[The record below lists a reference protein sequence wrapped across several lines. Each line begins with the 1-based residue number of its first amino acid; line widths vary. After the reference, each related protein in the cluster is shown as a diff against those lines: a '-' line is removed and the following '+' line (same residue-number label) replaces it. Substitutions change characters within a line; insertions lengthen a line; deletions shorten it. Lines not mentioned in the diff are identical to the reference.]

1 MKIEVIIMEFIY
13 KGLEAEFD
21 RHIVTDG
28 EVDTQIER
36 LRQQTP
42 NVRVI
47 TDRPAQ
53 NGDEVLLD
61 YAGFCDGE
69 QFAGGTAEQQTL
81 VLGSGMF
88 IPGFEDQLI
97 GANPGDKVDVT
108 VTFPEQ
114 YHAENLAGK
123 PAVFKCTVHEIREK
137 SVYELDDTFAQ
148 ALGLESF
155 DKLREAVRESI
166 QNYTDERG
174 QMDLEDRLI
183 RKAAQTLEFNP
194 SEEALEETMDEQMD
208 ALAAQLAQQGLS
220 LEMYAQFTGKSIAD
234 LREEQRGDARENLRI
249 RTAIE
254 KIVALENITV
264 SEDEMAGAV
273 AEVAQQ
279 NGLTAEEMQAYVSE
293 EFLDAVKRSV
303 ELKKVMKLVRESAV
317 LTEKK

>member
-1 MKIEVIIMEFIY
+1 MEFQY
-13 KGLEAEFD
+13 KGLTAEFD

-42 NVRVI
+42 NIKVI
-47 TDRPAQ
+47 TDRTAQ
-53 NGDEVLLD
+53 NGDELLLD

-69 QFAGGTAEQQTL
+69 QFAGGTAEEQTL

-97 GANPGDKVDVT
+97 GAMPGDDVTVT

-123 PAVFKCTVHEIREK
+123 AAEFKCHVHEIREK
-137 SVYELDDTFAQ
+137 SVYDLDDNFAK

-155 DKLREAVRESI
+155 EQMRAAVRESI
-166 QNYTDERG
+166 QRYTDERG
-174 QMDLEDRLI
+174 QMDLDDRLI
-183 RKAAQTLEFNP
+183 RKAAQTMAFDPTEEELEN
-194 SEEALEETMDEQMD
+194 AMDEQMES
-208 ALAAQLAQQGLS
+208 LAAQLAQQGLS
-220 LEMYAQFTGKSIAD
+220 LEMYAQFTGKEIAQ
-234 LREEQRGDARENLRI
+234 LREEQRGEARENLRI

-254 KIVALENITV
+254 KIVALEGITV
-264 SEDEMAGAV
+264 SAEEMDAAT
-273 AEVAQQ
+273 AEVAKQ
-279 NGLTAEEMQAYVSE
+279 NNLTAEEMKPYIND

-303 ELKKVMKLVRESAV
+303 ELKKATQIVRESAV
-317 LTEKK
+317 LTEIK

>member
-1 MKIEVIIMEFIY
+1 MEFLY
-13 KGLEAEFD
+13 KGLEVEFD

-42 NVRVI
+42 NVKVV
-47 TDRPAQ
+47 TDRAAQ
-53 NGDEVLLD
+53 NGDELLLD

-97 GANPGDKVDVT
+97 GANVGDHVDVN

-114 YHAENLAGK
+114 YHADNLAGK

-137 SVYELDDTFAQ
+137 NVYDLDDIFAQ

-155 DKLREAVRESI
+155 EQLRAAVRESI

-183 RKAAQTLEFNP
+183 RKAAQTLSFDP
-194 SEEALEETMDEQMD
+194 SEEEMEQAMDEQMD
-208 ALAAQLAQQGLS
+208 SLAAQLVRQGLS
-220 LEMYAQFTGKSIAD
+220 LEMYAQFTGKTIAD

-249 RTAIE
+249 RCAIE
-254 KIVALENITV
+254 KIVELEGIAV
-264 SEDEMAGAV
+264 SQEEMDAAV
-273 AEVAQQ
+273 ADVARE
-279 NGLTAEEMQAYVSE
+279 NELTLEQMQSYVSD

-303 ELKKVMKLVRESAV
+303 QLRKVMKLVRESAV
-317 LTEKK
+317 LTEKS

>member
-1 MKIEVIIMEFIY
+1 MEFIY
-13 KGLEAEFD
+13 KGLEMEFD

-42 NVRVI
+42 NVKVI
-47 TDRPAQ
+47 TDRAAQ
-53 NGDEVLLD
+53 NGDELLLD

-69 QFAGGTAEQQTL
+69 QFAGGTAEEQTL

-97 GANPGDKVDVT
+97 GAKPGDDVTVT

-114 YHAENLAGK
+114 YHADNLAGK
-123 PAVFKCTVHEIREK
+123 AAEFKCHVHEIREK
-137 SVYELDDTFAQ
+137 NVYDLDDNFAQ

-155 DKLREAVRESI
+155 DKLREAVRASI

-174 QMDLEDRLI
+174 QMDLDDRLI
-183 RKAAQTLEFNP
+183 RMAAQTMEFNP
-194 SEEALEETMDEQMD
+194 SEEEIESAMDEQMD
-208 ALAAQLAQQGLS
+208 ALAAQLVQQGLS
-220 LEMYAQFTGKSIAD
+220 LEMYAQFTGKEIAD
-234 LREEQRGDARENLRI
+234 LREEQRGEATENLRI

-254 KIVALENITV
+254 KIAALENVTV
-264 SEDEMAGAV
+264 SDEEMAGAIG
-273 AEVAQQ
+273 EVANQ
-279 NGLTAEEMQAYVSE
+279 NNLTAEEMKPYISD

-303 ELKKVMKLVRESAV
+303 ELKKVMQIVRENAV

>member
-1 MKIEVIIMEFIY
+1 MEFIY
-13 KGLEAEFD
+13 KGLEVEFD

-28 EVDTQIER
+28 EVDTQMER

-42 NVRVI
+42 NVKVI

-53 NGDEVLLD
+53 NGDELLLD

-69 QFAGGTAEQQTL
+69 QFAGGTAEEQTL

-97 GANPGDKVDVT
+97 GAKPGDKVDVN

-114 YHAENLAGK
+114 YHADNLAGK
-123 PAVFKCTVHEIREK
+123 AAVFHCTVHEIREK
-137 SVYELDDTFAQ
+137 SVYEMDDNFAK

-155 DKLREAVRESI
+155 DKLREAIRESI
-166 QNYTDERG
+166 QNFTDERG

-183 RKAAQTLEFNP
+183 RKAAQTMEFTP

-220 LEMYAQFTGKSIAD
+220 LEMYAQFTGKTIAD

-254 KIVALENITV
+254 KIVELENIVVTD
-264 SEDEMAGAV
+264 EDMTAAV

-279 NGLTAEEMQAYVSE
+279 NGLSAEEMKPYMGE
-293 EFLDAVKRSV
+293 GFLDAVKRSV
-303 ELKKVMKLVRESAV
+303 ELKKVMALVRESAV
-317 LTEKK
+317 IVEKK

>member
-1 MKIEVIIMEFIY
+1 MEFIY

-42 NVRVI
+42 NVKVI
-47 TDRPAQ
+47 TDRAAQ
-53 NGDEVLLD
+53 NGDELLLD

-69 QFAGGTAEQQTL
+69 QFAGGTAQEQTL

-97 GANPGDKVDVT
+97 GAKPGDDVT
-108 VTFPEQ
+108 VNVTFPEQ

-123 PAVFKCTVHEIREK
+123 AAEFKCHVHEIREK
-137 SVYELDDTFAQ
+137 SVYELDDNFAQ

-155 DKLREAVRESI
+155 DKLREAVRQSI

-174 QMDLEDRLI
+174 QMDLDDRLI
-183 RKAAQTLEFNP
+183 RKAAQTMAFEP
-194 SEEALEETMDEQMD
+194 SEEEIESAMDEQMD

-220 LEMYAQFTGKSIAD
+220 LEMYAQFTGKEIAD
-234 LREEQRGDARENLRI
+234 LREEQRGEATENLRI

-254 KIVALENITV
+254 KIVELENITV
-264 SEDEMAGAV
+264 GEEEMAEAIG
-273 AEVAQQ
+273 EVANQ
-279 NGLTAEEMQAYVSE
+279 NNLTAEEMKPYISE

-303 ELKKVMKLVRESAV
+303 ELKKVMKIVRENAV

>member
-1 MKIEVIIMEFIY
+1 MEFIY
-13 KGLEAEFD
+13 KGLEVEFD

-28 EVDTQIER
+28 EVDTQMER

-42 NVRVI
+42 NVKVI

-53 NGDEVLLD
+53 NGDELLLD

-69 QFAGGTAEQQTL
+69 QFAGGTAEEQTL

-97 GANPGDKVDVT
+97 GAKPGDKVDVN

-114 YHAENLAGK
+114 YHADNLAGK
-123 PAVFKCTVHEIREK
+123 AAVFHCTVHEIREK
-137 SVYELDDTFAQ
+137 SVYEMDDNFAK

-155 DKLREAVRESI
+155 DKLREAIRESI
-166 QNYTDERG
+166 QNFTDERG

-183 RKAAQTLEFNP
+183 RKAAQTMEFTP

-220 LEMYAQFTGKSIAD
+220 LEMYAQFTGKTIAD

-254 KIVALENITV
+254 KIVELENIVVTD
-264 SEDEMAGAV
+264 EDMTAAV

-279 NGLTAEEMQAYVSE
+279 NGLSAEEMKPYMGE

-303 ELKKVMKLVRESAV
+303 ELKKVMALVRESAV
-317 LTEKK
+317 IVEKK

>member
-1 MKIEVIIMEFIY
+1 MEFIY

-42 NVRVI
+42 NVKVI
-47 TDRPAQ
+47 SDRPAQ
-53 NGDEVLLD
+53 NGDELLLD

-97 GANPGDKVDVT
+97 GANVGDKVDVN

-123 PAVFKCTVHEIREK
+123 AAQFKCVVHEIREK
-137 SVYELDDTFAQ
+137 SVYELDDNFAK

-155 DKLREAVRESI
+155 EQMRAAVRESI
-166 QNYTDERG
+166 QRYTDERG
-174 QMDLEDRLI
+174 EMDLQDRLI
-183 RKAAQTLEFNP
+183 RKAAQTLEFDP
-194 SEEALEETMDEQMD
+194 SEDEMENAMDEQMD

-220 LEMYAQFTGKSIAD
+220 LEMYAQFTGKEIAD
-234 LREEQRGDARENLRI
+234 LREEQRGEARENLRI

-254 KIVALENITV
+254 KIVELEGITV
-264 SEDEMAGAV
+264 SDEELAV
-273 AEVAQQ
+273 AITEVANQ
-279 NGLTAEEMQAYVSE
+279 NNLTPEQMEPYINEELM
-293 EFLDAVKRSV
+293 DAVKRSV
-303 ELKKVMKLVRESAV
+303 ELKKAMQIVRENAV
-317 LTEKK
+317 LTEVK

>member
-1 MKIEVIIMEFIY
+1 MEFIY
-13 KGLEAEFD
+13 KGLEIEFD

-42 NVRVI
+42 NVKVI
-47 TDRPAQ
+47 TDRAAQ
-53 NGDEVLLD
+53 NGDELLLD

-69 QFAGGTAEQQTL
+69 QFAGGTAQEQTL

-97 GANPGDKVDVT
+97 GAKPGDDVT
-108 VTFPEQ
+108 VNVTFPEQ

-123 PAVFKCTVHEIREK
+123 EAKFECRVHEIREK
-137 SVYELDDTFAQ
+137 SVYELDDNFAQ

-155 DKLREAVRESI
+155 DKLREAVRASI

-174 QMDLEDRLI
+174 QMDLDDRLI
-183 RKAAQTLEFNP
+183 RMAAQTMEFEP
-194 SEEALEETMDEQMD
+194 SEEEIESAMDEQMD

-220 LEMYAQFTGKSIAD
+220 LEMYAQFTGKQIAD
-234 LREEQRGDARENLRI
+234 LREEQRGEATENLRI
-249 RTAIE
+249 RNAIE
-254 KIVALENITV
+254 KIVELENITV
-264 SEDEMAGAV
+264 GEEEMAEAIG
-273 AEVAQQ
+273 EVANQ
-279 NGLTAEEMQAYVSE
+279 NNLTAEEMKPYISE

-303 ELKKVMKLVRESAV
+303 ELKKVMKIVRENAV

>member
-1 MKIEVIIMEFIY
+1 MEFIY
-13 KGLEAEFD
+13 KGLKAEFD

-42 NVRVI
+42 NVKVI

-53 NGDEVLLD
+53 NGDELLLD

-97 GANPGDKVDVT
+97 GAKPGDKVDVN

-114 YHAENLAGK
+114 YHADALAGK
-123 PAVFKCTVHEIREK
+123 AAQFKCTVHEIREK
-137 SVYELDDTFAQ
+137 SVYELDDTFAA
-148 ALGLESF
+148 ALGMESF
-155 DKLREAVRESI
+155 DKLRDAVRESI
-166 QNYTDERG
+166 QRFVDERG
-174 QMDLEDRLI
+174 DMDLDDRLI
-183 RKAAQTLEFNP
+183 RMAAQTLDFDP
-194 SEEALEETMDEQMD
+194 SPDELDQALTEQMES
-208 ALAAQLAQQGLS
+208 LGAQLMQQGLS
-220 LEMYAQFTGKSIAD
+220 LDMYAQFTGKTLD
-234 LREEQRGDARENLRI
+234 ELREEQKGDARENLRI

-254 KIVALENITV
+254 KIVELEGITV
-264 SEDEMAGAV
+264 SQEDMTAAV
-273 AEVAQQ
+273 AEVATQ
-279 NGLTAEEMQAYVSE
+279 NQLTAEEMQSYVNE
-293 EFLDAVKRSV
+293 EFLSAVQRSV
-303 ELKKVMKLVRESAV
+303 EMKKVLKLVREHAI

>member
-1 MKIEVIIMEFIY
+1 MEFIY

-42 NVRVI
+42 NVKVI
-47 TDRPAQ
+47 TDRAAQ
-53 NGDEVLLD
+53 NGDELLLD

-69 QFAGGTAEQQTL
+69 QFAGGTAQEQTL

-97 GANPGDKVDVT
+97 GAMPGDDVTVT

-123 PAVFKCTVHEIREK
+123 AAEFKCHVHEIREK
-137 SVYELDDTFAQ
+137 SVYELNDEFAQ
-148 ALGLESF
+148 ALGLENF
-155 DKLREAVRESI
+155 DKLREALRESI
-166 QNYTDERG
+166 QRYTDERG
-174 QMDLEDRLI
+174 DMDLEDRLI
-183 RKAAQTLEFNP
+183 RKAAQTLPFDP
-194 SEEALEETMDEQMD
+194 SEEELESAMDEQMD
-208 ALAAQLAQQGLS
+208 SLAAQLVQQGLS
-220 LEMYAQFTGKSIAD
+220 LEMYAQFTGKSIAE
-234 LREEQRGDARENLRI
+234 LREEQRGDAKENLRI

-254 KIVALENITV
+254 KIVELENITV
-264 SEDEMAGAV
+264 SQEEMTAAV
-273 AEVAQQ
+273 ADVARE
-279 NGLTAEEMQAYVSE
+279 NNLTAEEMKPYINE
-293 EFLDAVKRSV
+293 EFLAAVQRSL
-303 ELKKVMKLVRESAV
+303 EMKKVMKLVHESAV

>member
-1 MKIEVIIMEFIY
+1 MEFIY

-42 NVRVI
+42 NVKVI
-47 TDRPAQ
+47 TDRAAQ
-53 NGDEVLLD
+53 NGDELLLD

-97 GANPGDKVDVT
+97 GAKPGDEVT
-108 VTFPEQ
+108 VNVTFPEQ

-123 PAVFKCTVHEIREK
+123 AAKFECRVHEIREK
-137 SVYELDDTFAQ
+137 SVYELDDNFAQ

-155 DKLREAVRESI
+155 DKLREAVRQSI

-174 QMDLEDRLI
+174 QMDLDDRLI
-183 RKAAQTLEFNP
+183 RMAAQSMAFEPT
-194 SEEALEETMDEQMD
+194 EEEIEKAMDEQMD

-220 LEMYAQFTGKSIAD
+220 LEMYAQFTGKEIAE
-234 LREEQRGDARENLRI
+234 LREEQRGEAQENLRI

-254 KIVALENITV
+254 KIVELESITV
-264 SEDEMAGAV
+264 SEEDMAEAIG
-273 AEVAQQ
+273 EVANQ
-279 NGLTAEEMQAYVSE
+279 NNLTAEEMKPYINE

-303 ELKKVMKLVRESAV
+303 ELKKTMKIVRESAV

>member
-1 MKIEVIIMEFIY
+1 MEFQY
-13 KGLEAEFD
+13 KGLAAEFD

-42 NVRVI
+42 NVKVI
-47 TDRPAQ
+47 TDRAAQ
-53 NGDEVLLD
+53 NGDELLLD

-69 QFAGGTAEQQTL
+69 QFAGGTAEEQTL

-97 GANPGDKVDVT
+97 GAKPGDDVTVT

-123 PAVFKCTVHEIREK
+123 AAEFKCHVHEIREK
-137 SVYELDDTFAQ
+137 NVYDLDDNFAQ

-166 QNYTDERG
+166 QRYTDERG
-174 QMDLEDRLI
+174 QMDLDDRLI
-183 RKAAQTLEFNP
+183 RMAAQTMEFSPCEEELEK
-194 SEEALEETMDEQMD
+194 AMDEQMD
-208 ALAAQLAQQGLS
+208 ALAAQLVQQGLS
-220 LEMYAQFTGKSIAD
+220 LEMYAQFTGKEIAD
-234 LREEQRGDARENLRI
+234 LREEQRGEAQENLRI

-264 SEDEMAGAV
+264 SEEEMAGAIS
-273 AEVAQQ
+273 EVANQ
-279 NGLTAEEMQAYVSE
+279 NNLTAEEMKPYISE
-293 EFLDAVKRSV
+293 EFLDAIKRSV
-303 ELKKVMKLVRESAV
+303 ELKKAMTIVRENAV

>member
-1 MKIEVIIMEFIY
+1 MEFIY
-13 KGLEAEFD
+13 KGLEIEFD

-42 NVRVI
+42 NVKVI
-47 TDRPAQ
+47 TDRAAQ
-53 NGDEVLLD
+53 NGDELLLD

-69 QFAGGTAEQQTL
+69 QFAGGTAEEQTL

-97 GANPGDKVDVT
+97 GAKPGDDVT
-108 VTFPEQ
+108 VNVTFPEQ
-114 YHAENLAGK
+114 YHADNLAGK
-123 PAVFKCTVHEIREK
+123 AAEFKCHVHEIREK
-137 SVYELDDTFAQ
+137 NVYDLDDNFAQ

-155 DKLREAVRESI
+155 DKLREAVRASI

-174 QMDLEDRLI
+174 QMDLDDRLI
-183 RKAAQTLEFNP
+183 RMAAQTMEFNP
-194 SEEALEETMDEQMD
+194 SEEEIESAMDEQMD

-220 LEMYAQFTGKSIAD
+220 LEMYAQFTGKEIAD
-234 LREEQRGDARENLRI
+234 LREEQRGEATENLRI

-254 KIVALENITV
+254 KIVELENITV
-264 SEDEMAGAV
+264 SEDEMNDAV
-273 AEVAQQ
+273 SEVANQ
-279 NGLTAEEMQAYVSE
+279 NHLTAEEMKPYISE

-303 ELKKVMKLVRESAV
+303 ELKKAMKIVRENAI

>member
-1 MKIEVIIMEFIY
+1 MEFIY

-47 TDRPAQ
+47 TDRAAQ

-148 ALGLESF
+148 ALGLEGF

-183 RKAAQTLEFNP
+183 RKAAGTLEFNP

-220 LEMYAQFTGKSIAD
+220 LEMYAQFTGKTIAD